1 MAGSSGNM
9 GSRSRRTATCRRLT
23 YASTA
28 SMALMRPS
36 KGERRLT
43 SRAGGE
49 HSRTHGDEAGPEDLV
64 CTRSSGG
71 GRRGGGDFR
80 IGDALMLSNPNK
92 RARKGKIR
100 INELNSASDYA
111 LIKKTT
117 YEPNRRDSTRKCTST
132 RGVIYQVPLFTAG
145 PFFIS

>member
-1 MAGSSGNM
+1 MSAAGS
-9 GSRSRRTATCRRLT
+9 
-23 YASTA
+23 

-49 HSRTHGDEAGPEDLV
+49 HRTHGDEAGPEDLV

-111 LIKKTT
+111 LIKKLLT
-117 YEPNRRDSTRKCTST
+117 NRIDAIRRDLKMYKYKGGHLPSATFYRRTV
-132 RGVIYQVPLFTAG
+132 RP
-145 PFFIS
+145 

>member
-1 MAGSSGNM
+1 MMSAAGS
-9 GSRSRRTATCRRLT
+9 
-23 YASTA
+23 

-49 HSRTHGDEAGPEDLV
+49 HRTHGDEAGPEDLV

-92 RARKGKIR
+92 GARKGPIANQRVKFRKRLCFDKKLLTNR
-100 INELNSASDYA
+100 IDA
-111 LIKKTT
+111 I
-117 YEPNRRDSTRKCTST
+117 RRDLKMYKYKGGHLPSATFYRRT
-132 RGVIYQVPLFTAG
+132 VL
-145 PFFIS
+145 